1 MGAFEIVAL
10 CILSCFFGGCFTML
24 VKSVIELHLI
34 NKDIEEL
41 WDKIEQNRKERER
54 KEESNE

>member
-1 MGAFEIVAL
+1 MGAFEIVTL
-10 CILSCFFGGCFTML
+10 CISSCFFGICFTIL
-24 VKSVIELHLI
+24 VKSVIELYLI